1 MKQKKDRRGGS
12 KPQGPYHGK
21 SRWLSTRITPGLRER
36 LDRAAALSERSL
48 SQEIERRLDRSFR
61 DRDAV
66 VDAFGGTHNYAVMR
80 VLGSAIGA
88 AETIKGT
95 TWVEDLDLFRE
106 IEAMVLKILAAY
118 GVAVRESPSPSRAD
132 ERPDLK
138 DMMSAL
144 AGQQGEDPGDNPLVP
159 VAKAIRGSLI
169 EIGGKHTADT
179 RHVERPSTTP
189 QERRSPGRATKGKRD
204 LDLG

>member
-1 MKQKKDRRGGS
+1 MMKQKKDRRGGS

-61 DRDAV
+61 DQDAV

-159 VAKAIRGSLI
+159 VAKAIRESLI
-169 EIGGKHTADT
+169 EIDAERHRVGVRTKESSNTPRRPGK
-179 RHVERPSTTP
+179 SK
-189 QERRSPGRATKGKRD
+189 RAIDVG
-204 LDLG
+204 